1 MGMEIHENRTLGIDL
16 GIASCGWALIEQ
28 DEDGGGRIVAM
39 GSRTWDAP
47 ETDKE
52 RTPTNQLRR
61 GHRGMRRVLKRR
73 RQRMSEIRRLFR
85 SHGLIEVQ
93 GPTGLRI
100 AQLDPWSLRAE
111 GLDRKLTGPELA
123 VALGHIAKHRGF
135 KSNRK
140 GERGANASDD
150 SSKMLKAISET
161 RDRLAQYR
169 TVGEMFARDDLYTD
183 RKRNRDGQFSHSV
196 LRDDQAREVVLLFDR
211 QRRIG
216 NPLASAELEAAFTEA
231 AFFQRPLQDSEHLLG
246 FCPFEP
252 AEKRCAKRAPS
263 FERFRLLS
271 RLRALTLSEGRE
283 ERPLTPDQIAKA
295 EGDFGLQKSFTFKRL
310 RDRLGLSAETSF
322 GGVARADEGRDF
334 VGRASN
340 AAEGTA
346 SLRGVIVEAVSEGAW
361 RALQNA
367 PEKLDAI
374 AAVITFRE
382 DIGAIRL
389 GLMGIGL
396 ESTVLD
402 ALMAAIEDGRTLKAF
417 SGAAHISAK
426 AARAMLPHLRAG
438 LTYDKAAAAAGY
450 VHTDRAGPGSAE
462 GTLHERMV
470 HDIKWVDADVS
481 NPVARKAV
489 IEALKQVYAIVG
501 AYGLPGAIHVELA
514 REVGKS
520 KEERDKLKNGI
531 ETRNK
536 AKDRLRDQ
544 FKETCGHEPS
554 GAEDLLRFELWKE
567 QGGRCLYTDSCIAP
581 HQIVASD
588 NSVQVDH
595 ILPWSRSG
603 DDSFVNKTLCLTT
616 ANQNKRGCTPYEW
629 FGADA
634 ERWEKFR
641 AAVESNKALKG
652 RKKRNYLLK
661 DASVLTEKFRPRNL
675 NDTKYATRLMLDLL
689 ARLYPASDRF
699 TGIPRKP
706 EEARRKR
713 RLFSRPGPLTDR
725 LRRSWGLQGLKKG
738 EDGKR
743 IADDRHHA
751 LDALIVAVTSEGR
764 LNHLTKLVQAR
775 EDAGLPRDFGFVD
788 PPWPGFRDEAQ
799 TRLGEVFV
807 SRAERRRARGE
818 AHKAGVQSVVDT
830 EDGPLVYERI
840 AVDEK
845 FTLDDVARIKDP
857 ERNSALVEA
866 LTEWIKAGSP
876 KDKRPV
882 RRYGGINKEG
892 VQKEPERLEE
902 IRKVS
907 VLSRSRP
914 SVRLHHGREEGPPGT
929 ADRSAIIRLDL
940 YENVEVKTRSRYKF
954 VPIYAH
960 QIVEKRA
967 PIRVFTLK
975 TDYAIWPELSSSDQ
989 FLFSLNPFC
998 FVEVSWKQRGAKEA
1012 IPLEAYYRG
1021 FDVND
1026 GRIALSFHT
1035 SRDSN
1040 AKHLQWRLSPTTI
1053 LELRKFAIDRL
1064 GNRTEILREKRTWR
1078 GAVCT

>member
-1 MGMEIHENRTLGIDL
+1 MDIHEKRTLGIDL
-16 GIASCGWALIEQ
+16 GIASCGWAVIEQ

-52 RTPTNQLRR
+52 GTPTNQLRR

-73 RQRMSEIRRLFR
+73 RQRMSEIRRLLR
-85 SHGLIEVQ
+85 AHGLIEVQ

-140 GERGANASDD
+140 GDRGANASDD
-150 SSKMLKAISET
+150 SSKMLKAINET
-161 RDRLAQYR
+161 RGRLAQYR
-169 TVGEMFARDDLYTD
+169 TVGEMFARDEHYAD
-183 RKRNRDGQFSHSV
+183 RKRNRDGQFTHSV
-196 LRDDQAREVVLLFDR
+196 LRDDQAREVAMLFDV

-216 NPLASAELEAAFTEA
+216 NPLASIELEAAFTEA

-252 AEKRCAKRAPS
+252 TEKRCARRAPS

-271 RLRALTLSEGRE
+271 RLRALTLNEGRE
-283 ERPLTPDQIAKA
+283 ERPLTPDEIASA
-295 EGDFGLQKSFTFKRL
+295 EADFGLQKSFTFKRL
-310 RDRLGLSAETSF
+310 RDRLGLSEATTF
-322 GGVARADEGRDF
+322 GGVARADESRDF

-346 SLRGVIVEAVSEGAW
+346 SLRGVIVDAAGEGAW

-367 PEKLDAI
+367 PDKLDTVAS
-374 AAVITFRE
+374 VITFRE
-382 DIGAIRL
+382 DMESIRR
-389 GLMGIGL
+389 GLSQIGL
-396 ESTVLD
+396 EPTVLA
-402 ALMAAIEDGRTLKAF
+402 ALIAAVEDGRPLKAF

-426 AARAMLPHLRAG
+426 AARAMLPYLREG

-450 VHTDRAGPGSAE
+450 VHTDRPGPGGAE
-462 GTLHERMV
+462 GTMHERMV
-470 HDIKWVDADVS
+470 HDIKWVDANVS

-489 IEALKQVYAIVG
+489 IEALKQVHAIVG
-501 AYGLPGAIHVELA
+501 AHGLPGAIHVELA

-520 KEERDKLKNGI
+520 KEERDEIKSGI
-531 ETRNK
+531 DKRNA
-536 AKDRLRDQ
+536 AKDLLRDQ

-554 GAEDLLRFELWKE
+554 SAEDLLRFELWRE
-567 QGGRCLYTDSCIAP
+567 QAGRCLYSDSAVAP

-603 DDSFVNKTLCLTT
+603 DDSFVNKTLCLAS
-616 ANQNKRGCTPYEW
+616 ANQNKRGRTPFEW

-634 ERWEKFR
+634 ERWEKYR
-641 AAVESNKALKG
+641 GTIESNKAMKG

-661 DASVLTEKFRPRNL
+661 DSSVLTDKFRPRNL
-675 NDTKYATRLMLDLL
+675 NDTKYATRLVLDLL
-689 ARLYPASDRF
+689 ARLYPESDRF

-713 RLFSRPGPLTDR
+713 RLFARPGPLTDR
-725 LRRSWGLQGLKKG
+725 LRRAWGLQGLKKG

-764 LNHLTKLVQAR
+764 LNQLTRLVQER
-775 EDAGLPRDFGFVD
+775 ENAGLPRDFGFVD

-799 TRLGEVFV
+799 AMLDTVFV

-818 AHKAGVQSVVDT
+818 GHAQTVRRVEEAD
-830 EDGPLVYERI
+830 DGLVVYERK
-840 AVDEK
+840 AVD
-845 FTLDDVARIKDP
+845 
-857 ERNSALVEA
+857 A
-866 LTEWIKAGSP
+866 LTEADLDRVKDPDRNAALIASLRQWIKDKKPKDRRPQSP
-876 KDKRPV
+876 KGDPIAK
-882 RRYGGINKEG
+882 
-892 VQKEPERLEE
+892 
-902 IRKVS
+902 
-907 VLSRSRP
+907 
-914 SVRLHHGREEGPPGT
+914 VRLRTTKKIDVLVRNGVAERGEMVRVDIFRKKNRRDTWEYY
-929 ADRSAIIRLDL
+929 L
-940 YENVEVKTRSRYKF
+940 
-954 VPIYAH
+954 VPIYPH
-960 QIVEKRA
+960 Q
-967 PIRVFTLK
+967 VF
-975 TDYAIWPELSSSDQ
+975 DAEDWPDPPNAAIQAYKPEANWPLMNEGHEFAYSIYP
-989 FLFSLNPFC
+989 FS
-998 FVEVSWKQRGAKEA
+998 FVEVEKADGTFINGYFRGAHRTTGA
-1012 IPLEAYYRG
+1012 I
-1021 FDVND
+1021 N
-1026 GRIALSFHT
+1026 
-1035 SRDSN
+1035 
-1040 AKHLQWRLSPTTI
+1040 LSPHYTRDESVDGIGART
-1053 LELRKFAIDRL
+1053 LRSIKKISVDRL

>member
-1 MGMEIHENRTLGIDL
+1 MDIHENRTLGIDL
-16 GIASCGWALIEQ
+16 GIASCGWAVIEQ
-28 DEDGGGRIVAM
+28 DEDGSGRIVAM

-93 GPTGLRI
+93 GPTGLRV

-111 GLDRKLTGPELA
+111 GLERKLSGPELA

-150 SSKMLKAISET
+150 SSKMLKAIHET

-169 TVGEMFARDDLYTD
+169 TVGEMFARDDLYAD
-183 RKRNRDGQFSHSV
+183 RKRNRDGQFTHSV
-196 LRDDQAREVVLLFDR
+196 LRDDQAREVALLFDI

-231 AFFQRPLQDSEHLLG
+231 AFLQRPLQDSEHLLG
-246 FCPFEP
+246 SCPFEP
-252 AEKRCAKRAPS
+252 AEKRSARRAPS
-263 FERFRLLS
+263 FERFRFLS

-283 ERPLTPDQIAKA
+283 ERPLTPDQIARA

-310 RDRLGLSAETSF
+310 RDRLGLSEDTIF

-334 VGRASN
+334 VGRTSN

-346 SLRGVIVEAVSEGAW
+346 SLRGVIVDAAGDGAW
-361 RALQNA
+361 RSLQNA
-367 PEKLDAI
+367 PEKLDTI
-374 AAVITFRE
+374 ASVITFRE
-382 DIGAIRL
+382 DIESIRQ
-389 GLMGIGL
+389 GLTQIGL
-396 ESTVLD
+396 EPTVLT
-402 ALMAAIEDGRTLKAF
+402 ALMDAVEDGRTLKMF

-426 AARAMLPHLRAG
+426 AARAMLPHLREG

-470 HDIKWVDADVS
+470 HDIKWVDANVS

-489 IEALKQVYAIVG
+489 IEALKQVHAIVG
-501 AYGLPGAIHVELA
+501 AHGLPGAIHLELA
-514 REVGKS
+514 RDVGKS
-520 KEERDKLKNGI
+520 KEERDEIKSGI
-531 ETRNK
+531 DKRTA

-554 GAEDLLRFELWKE
+554 GYEDLLRFELWTE
-567 QGGRCLYTDSCIAP
+567 QAGRCLYSDRAIAP

-603 DDSFVNKTLCLTT
+603 DDSFVNKTLCFTT
-616 ANQNKRGCTPYEW
+616 ANQNKRGRTPFEW
-629 FGADA
+629 FGDDA
-634 ERWEKFR
+634 ERWQTFR
-641 AAVESNKALKG
+641 GVIESNKAMKG

-675 NDTKYATRLMLDLL
+675 NDTKYATRLVLDLL
-689 ARLYPASDRF
+689 ARLYPESDRF

-713 RLFSRPGPLTDR
+713 RLFSRPGPLTNR
-725 LRRSWGLQGLKKG
+725 LRRAWGLQGLKKG

-764 LNHLTKLVQAR
+764 LNHLTRLVQER
-775 EDAGLPRDFGFVD
+775 ENAGLPRDFGVVE

-799 TRLGEVFV
+799 SVMREVFV

-818 AHKAGVQSVVDT
+818 GHAQTVRRIEDT
-830 EDGPLVYERI
+830 PQGQVVYERKS
-840 AVDEK
+840 VD
-845 FTLDDVARIKDP
+845 
-857 ERNSALVEA
+857 A
-866 LTEWIKAGSP
+866 LTEADLDRVKDPDRNAALIASLRQWIVDKKPKDRRPQSP
-876 KDKRPV
+876 KGDPIAKVRLRTTKKVDVLVRNGVAERGEMVRVDVFRKKNKRDAWEYYLVPV
-882 RRYGGINKEG
+882 YPHQVFDPADWPGPPNAAIQAYK
-892 VQKEPERLEE
+892 PEADWPRMNDGHEFAWSIHPFSFIE
-902 IRKVS
+902 VEKPDGTFIDGYFRGADRTTGAIS
-907 VLSRSRP
+907 LSPHYTRDE
-914 SVRLHHGREEGPPGT
+914 SVRG
-929 ADRSAIIRLDL
+929 I
-940 YENVEVKTRSRYKF
+940 
-954 VPIYAH
+954 
-960 QIVEKRA
+960 
-967 PIRVFTLK
+967 
-975 TDYAIWPELSSSDQ
+975 
-989 FLFSLNPFC
+989 
-998 FVEVSWKQRGAKEA
+998 GAK
-1012 IPLEAYYRG
+1012 
-1021 FDVND
+1021 
-1026 GRIALSFHT
+1026 T
-1035 SRDSN
+1035 
-1040 AKHLQWRLSPTTI
+1040 
-1053 LELRKFAIDRL
+1053 LRSMKKINVDRL
-1064 GNRTEILREKRTWR
+1064 GYRKEVLREKRTWR
-1078 GAVCT
+1078 GAACT

>member
-1 MGMEIHENRTLGIDL
+1 MDIHENRTLGIDL
-16 GIASCGWALIEQ
+16 GIASCGWAVIEQ
-28 DEDGGGRIVAM
+28 GEDCVGRIVAM

-85 SHGLIEVQ
+85 SHGLIDVQ
-93 GPTGLRI
+93 GPPTGLRI

-150 SSKMLKAISET
+150 SSKMLKAINET
-161 RDRLAQYR
+161 RDRLARYR
-169 TVGEMFARDDLYTD
+169 TVGEMFARDEHYAD
-183 RKRNRDGQFSHSV
+183 RKRNRDGQFTHSV
-196 LRDDQAREVVLLFDR
+196 LRDDQAREVVLLFDV

-216 NPLASAELEAAFTEA
+216 NPLASTELEAAFTKA

-246 FCPFEP
+246 SCPFEP
-252 AEKRCAKRAPS
+252 TEKRCAKRAPS

-283 ERPLTPDQIAKA
+283 ERTLTPDQIAKA
-295 EGDFGLQKSFTFKRL
+295 ERDFGLQKSFTFKRL
-310 RDRLGLSAETSF
+310 RDKLGLSEETSF

-346 SLRGVIVEAVSEGAW
+346 SLRGVIVDAAGESAW
-361 RALQNA
+361 RSLQNA

-382 DIGAIRL
+382 EIESIRR
-389 GLMGIGL
+389 GLAEIGL
-396 ESTVLD
+396 EPTVLT
-402 ALMAAIEDGRTLKAF
+402 ALMAGIEDGRPLKAF

-426 AARAMLPHLRAG
+426 AARAMLPHLREG
-438 LTYDKAAAAAGY
+438 MTYDKAAAAAGY
-450 VHTDRAGPGSAE
+450 VHTDRAGPGSAD

-470 HDIKWVDADVS
+470 HDIKWVDANVS

-489 IEALKQVYAIVG
+489 IEAVKQVHAIV
-501 AYGLPGAIHVELA
+501 AAHGLPGAIHVELA

-520 KEERDKLKNGI
+520 KEERDEIKSGI
-531 ETRNK
+531 DKRNA
-536 AKDRLRDQ
+536 AKDRLRAQ

-554 GAEDLLRFELWKE
+554 SAEDLLRFELWTE
-567 QGGRCLYTDSCIAP
+567 QAGRCLYSDRAIAP

-603 DDSFVNKTLCLTT
+603 DDSFVNKTLCFTT
-616 ANQNKRGCTPYEW
+616 ANQNKRGLTPHEW
-629 FGADA
+629 FGTTDV
-634 ERWEKFR
+634 ERWEKYR
-641 AAVESNKALKG
+641 GVIESNNAIKG

-661 DASVLTEKFRPRNL
+661 DSSVLTEKFRPRNL
-675 NDTKYATRLMLDLL
+675 NDTKYATRLLLDLL
-689 ARLYPASDRF
+689 ARLYPESDRF
-699 TGIPRKP
+699 TGVPRKP
-706 EEARRKR
+706 EEERRKR

-725 LRRSWGLQGLKKG
+725 LRRAWGLQGLKKG

-751 LDALIVAVTSEGR
+751 LDAVIVAVTSEAR
-764 LNHLTKLVQAR
+764 LNQLTRLVQ
-775 EDAGLPRDFGFVD
+775 ESENAGLPRDFGSVD
-788 PPWPGFRDEAQ
+788 PPWPDFRDEAQ
-799 TRLGEVFV
+799 TMMSQVFV

-818 AHKAGVQSVVDT
+818 AHAQTVRRI
-830 EDGPLVYERI
+830 EDAADAQVVYERKS
-840 AVDEK
+840 VD
-845 FTLDDVARIKDP
+845 
-857 ERNSALVEA
+857 A
-866 LTEWIKAGSP
+866 LTEADLERVKDPDRNVALIASLRQWISDKKPKDRRPLSP
-876 KDKRPV
+876 KGDPIAK
-882 RRYGGINKEG
+882 
-892 VQKEPERLEE
+892 
-902 IRKVS
+902 
-907 VLSRSRP
+907 
-914 SVRLHHGREEGPPGT
+914 VRLITTKKVDVLVRNGVAERGEMVRVDVFRKKNKRDAWEYY
-929 ADRSAIIRLDL
+929 L
-940 YENVEVKTRSRYKF
+940 
-954 VPIYAH
+954 VPIYPH
-960 QIVEKRA
+960 Q
-967 PIRVFTLK
+967 VF
-975 TDYAIWPELSSSDQ
+975 DPEDWPGPPNAAIQAYKAEADWPDMSKGHE
-989 FLFSLNPFC
+989 FLWSICPFS
-998 FVEVSWKQRGAKEA
+998 FVEVEKPDGTFINGYFRGADRTTGA
-1012 IPLEAYYRG
+1012 I
-1021 FDVND
+1021 
-1026 GRIALSFHT
+1026 S
-1035 SRDSN
+1035 
-1040 AKHLQWRLSPTTI
+1040 LSPHYTRDETI
-1053 LELRKFAIDRL
+1053 RGIGAKTLRSMNKISVDRL

>member
-1 MGMEIHENRTLGIDL
+1 MDINENRTLGIDL
-16 GIASCGWALIEQ
+16 GIASCGWAVTEQ
-28 DEDGGGRIVAM
+28 DGDGVSRIIAM
-39 GSRTWDAP
+39 GARTWDAP

-61 GHRGMRRVLKRR
+61 GHRGMRRVIKRR
-73 RQRMSEIRRLFR
+73 RQRMSDIRRLFR
-85 SHGLIEVQ
+85 AHGLIEVQ

-150 SSKMLKAISET
+150 SSKMLKAIDAT
-161 RDRLAQYR
+161 RDRRARYR
-169 TVGEMFARDDLYTD
+169 SVGQMFARDEAYAG
-183 RKRNRDGQFSHSV
+183 RKRNRDGEFTHSV
-196 LRDDQAREVVLLFDR
+196 LRDDQAREVALIFSN

-216 NPLASAELEAAFTEA
+216 NPLASTELEDAFAKT
-231 AFFQRPLQDSEHLLG
+231 AFSQRPLGDSERMVG

-252 AEKRCAKRAPS
+252 AEKRCARRAPS

-283 ERPLTPDQIAKA
+283 ERPLTPDEIARA
-295 EGDFGLQKSFTFKRL
+295 EGDFGLHKSFTFKRL
-310 RDRLGLSAETSF
+310 RDRLGLPEATAF

-346 SLRGVIVEAVSEGAW
+346 SLRDVIAKAAGEGAW
-361 RALQNA
+361 RSLQNA
-367 PEKLDAI
+367 PETLDTI

-382 DIGAIRL
+382 DIGSIRQ
-389 GLMGIGL
+389 GLTEIGL
-396 ESTVLD
+396 EPLVLAGLMD
-402 ALMAAIEDGRTLKAF
+402 AVEEGRALKAF

-450 VHTDRAGPGSAE
+450 VHTDRAGPGCVE
-462 GTLHERMV
+462 GTMHERMV
-470 HDIKWVDADVS
+470 HDIKWVDANVS

-501 AYGLPGAIHVELA
+501 VHGLPGAIHVELA

-520 KEERDKLKNGI
+520 KEERDEIKSGI
-531 ETRNK
+531 DKRNA
-536 AKDRLRDQ
+536 AKDRLRAQ

-554 GAEDLLRFELWKE
+554 GAEDLLRFELWTE
-567 QGGRCLYTDSCIAP
+567 QGGRCLYSDRMIEP
-581 HQIVASD
+581 HQIAASD
-588 NSVQVDH
+588 NTVQVDH

-603 DDSFVNKTLCLTT
+603 DDSFVNKTLCFTT
-616 ANQNKRGCTPYEW
+616 ANQNKRGRTPFEW
-629 FGADA
+629 FGEEA
-634 ERWEKFR
+634 ERWETYR
-641 AAVESNKALKG
+641 RVIESNKAMKG

-675 NDTKYATRLMLDLL
+675 NDTRYATRLVLDRL
-689 ARLYPASDRF
+689 ACLYPESDRF

-713 RLFSRPGPLTDR
+713 RLFARPGPLTDR
-725 LRRSWGLQGLKKG
+725 LRRAWGLQGLKKG

-751 LDALIVAVTSEGR
+751 LDALIVAVTSEAR
-764 LNHLTKLVQAR
+764 LNQLTRLVQER
-775 EDAGLPRDFGFVD
+775 ENAGLPRDFGVID
-788 PPWPGFRDEAQ
+788 PPWPGFREEAH
-799 TRLGEVFV
+799 RMMDSVFV

-818 AHKAGVQSVVDT
+818 AHKAGVQSVVDN
-830 EDGPLVYERI
+830 EDGPLVYKRV

-845 FTLDDVARIKDP
+845 FTLDDVKRIKDP
-857 ERNSALVEA
+857 ERNSALVET

-876 KDKRPV
+876 KDKRPI
-882 RRYGGINKEG
+882 RRYGGVNKQG
-892 VQKEPERLEE
+892 VQKEPERFEE

-907 VLSRSRP
+907 VFSRSRVA
-914 SVRLHHGREEGPPGT
+914 VRLAHGGEEGTPGT
-929 ADRSAIIRLDL
+929 ADPSAIIRLDL
-940 YENVEVKTRSRYKF
+940 YESGDLKARSRYKF

-960 QIVEKRA
+960 QIVEDQA
-967 PIRVFTLK
+967 PKRVFTLR
-975 TDYAIWPELSSSDQ
+975 TDSAIWPELSSSDQ

-998 FVEVSWKQRGAKEA
+998 FVEVSWKQRGANEA
-1012 IPLEAYYRG
+1012 KPVEAYYRG

-1026 GRIALSFHT
+1026 GRITLSFHT
-1035 SRDSN
+1035 SRDSK

-1053 LELRKFAIDRL
+1053 IKLKKFAIDRL

>member
-1 MGMEIHENRTLGIDL
+1 MDIRENRTLGIDL
-16 GIASCGWALIEQ
+16 GIASCGWAVIEQ
-28 DEDGGGRIVAM
+28 NEDGGGRIVAM

-73 RQRMSEIRRLFR
+73 RQRMSEIRGLFR

-111 GLDRKLTGPELA
+111 GLERKLTGPELA

-140 GERGANASDD
+140 GERGDNASDD
-150 SSKMLKAISET
+150 SSKMLKAINET
-161 RDRLAQYR
+161 KGRLAQYR
-169 TVGEMFARDDLYTD
+169 TVGEMFARDDLYAD
-183 RKRNRDGQFSHSV
+183 RKRNRDGEFTHSV
-196 LRDDQAREVVLLFDR
+196 LRDDQAREVALLFDI

-246 FCPFEP
+246 PCPFEP
-252 AEKRCAKRAPS
+252 TEKRCARRAPS

-283 ERPLTPDQIAKA
+283 ERPLTPDEIAKA

-310 RDRLGLSAETSF
+310 RERLGLPDATSF
-322 GGVARADEGRDF
+322 GGVARGDEGRDF

-346 SLRGVIVEAVSEGAW
+346 SLRGVIVDAAGEGAW
-361 RALQNA
+361 RSLQNA

-374 AAVITFRE
+374 ASVITFRE
-382 DIGAIRL
+382 DIESIRHGL
-389 GLMGIGL
+389 TQIGLDPLVLKGLM
-396 ESTVLD
+396 D
-402 ALMAAIEDGRTLKAF
+402 AVEDGRSLKAF

-426 AARAMLPHLRAG
+426 AARAMLPHLREG
-438 LTYDKAAAAAGY
+438 MTYDKAAAAAGY
-450 VHTDRAGPGSAE
+450 VHTDRAGPGAAE
-462 GTLHERMV
+462 GTLHQRMV
-470 HDIKWVDADVS
+470 HDIRWVDANVS

-489 IEALKQVYAIVG
+489 IEALKQVHAIVG
-501 AYGLPGAIHVELA
+501 VHGLPGKIHVELA

-520 KEERDKLKNGI
+520 KEERDEIKSGI
-531 ETRNK
+531 DKRNA
-536 AKDRLRDQ
+536 AKDRLREQ
-544 FKETCGHEPS
+544 FKETCGQEPS
-554 GAEDLLRFELWKE
+554 SAEDLLRFELWTE
-567 QGGRCLYTDSCIAP
+567 QAGRCLYSDRAIAP

-603 DDSFVNKTLCLTT
+603 DDSFVNKTLCFTT
-616 ANQNKRGCTPYEW
+616 ANQNKRGRTPFEW

-634 ERWEKFR
+634 ERWETYR
-641 AAVESNKALKG
+641 GVIESNKAMKG

-675 NDTKYATRLMLDLL
+675 NDTKYATRLVLDLL
-689 ARLYPASDRF
+689 ARLYPESDRF

-725 LRRSWGLQGLKKG
+725 LRRAWGLQGLKKG
-738 EDGKR
+738 VDGKR

-764 LNHLTKLVQAR
+764 LNHLTRLVQER
-775 EDAGLPRDFGFVD
+775 ENAGLPRDFGLVD
-788 PPWPGFRDEAQ
+788 PPWPCFRDEAH
-799 TRLGEVFV
+799 TMMADVFV

-818 AHKAGVQSVVDT
+818 GHAQTIRRIEDT
-830 EDGPLVYERI
+830 PEGQVVYERKS
-840 AVDEK
+840 VDALTIKDLE
-845 FTLDDVARIKDP
+845 RIKDP
-857 ERNSALVEA
+857 DRNGPLIASLHEWIAAGKPKARRPLSPKGDPIAKVRLRSNKKVDVLVRNGASERGEMVRVDVFRKKNRHDAWEYYLTPIYPHQVFDAKDWPEPPNQAIQANTDEA
-866 LTEWIKAGSP
+866 LW
-876 KDKRPV
+876 PV
-882 RRYGGINKEG
+882 LDSEAEFMWSLYPLSYIQVVKPDGEVIEG
-892 VQKEPERLEE
+892 YCRGA
-902 IRKVS
+902 
-907 VLSRSRP
+907 SRSTGALTISPDASLQTMRP
-914 SVRLHHGREEGPPGT
+914 GIGTRTLRE
-929 ADRSAIIRLDL
+929 
-940 YENVEVKTRSRYKF
+940 F
-954 VPIYAH
+954 
-960 QIVEKRA
+960 
-967 PIRVFTLK
+967 
-975 TDYAIWPELSSSDQ
+975 
-989 FLFSLNPFC
+989 
-998 FVEVSWKQRGAKEA
+998 
-1012 IPLEAYYRG
+1012 
-1021 FDVND
+1021 
-1026 GRIALSFHT
+1026 
-1035 SRDSN
+1035 
-1040 AKHLQWRLSPTTI
+1040 
-1053 LELRKFAIDRL
+1053 RKFQIDRL
-1064 GNRTEILREKRTWR
+1064 GRRTEIEREKRTWR

>member
-1 MGMEIHENRTLGIDL
+1 MDIHENRTLGIDL
-16 GIASCGWALIEQ
+16 GIASCGWAVIEQ
-28 DEDGGGRIVAM
+28 DEEGGGRIVAM

-61 GHRGMRRVLKRR
+61 SHRGMRRVLKRR

-85 SHGLIEVQ
+85 GHGLIEVQ

-111 GLDRKLTGPELA
+111 GLERKLTGPELA
-123 VALGHIAKHRGF
+123 IALGHIAKHRGF

-140 GERGANASDD
+140 GERGANARDD
-150 SSKMLKAISET
+150 SSKMLKAINET

-169 TVGEMFARDDLYTD
+169 TVGEMFARDDVYTD
-183 RKRNRDGQFSHSV
+183 RKRNRDGQFTHSV
-196 LRDDQAREVVLLFDR
+196 LRDDQAREVTVLFDI

-246 FCPFEP
+246 QCPFEP

-310 RDRLGLSAETSF
+310 RDRLGLPEETSF

-346 SLRGVIVEAVSEGAW
+346 SLRGVIVDAAGEGAW
-361 RALQNA
+361 RSLQNT
-367 PEKLDAI
+367 PEKLDAM
-374 AAVITFRE
+374 ASVITFRD
-382 DIGAIRL
+382 DIDSIRQ
-389 GLMGIGL
+389 GLTQIGL
-396 ESTVLD
+396 EPTVLT
-402 ALMAAIEDGRTLKAF
+402 ALMAAIEDGRPLKAF

-426 AARAMLPHLRAG
+426 AARAMLPHLREG

-450 VHTDRAGPGSAE
+450 VHTDRAGPGSPE
-462 GTLHERMV
+462 GTMHERMV
-470 HDIKWVDADVS
+470 HDIKWVDGNVS

-489 IEALKQVYAIVG
+489 IEALKQVHAIVG
-501 AYGLPGAIHVELA
+501 VHGLPGAIHVELA

-520 KEERDKLKNGI
+520 KEERDEIKSGI
-531 ETRNK
+531 DKRNA

-544 FKETCGHEPS
+544 FRETCGHEPS
-554 GAEDLLRFELWKE
+554 GADDLLRFELWTE
-567 QGGRCLYTDSCIAP
+567 QAGRCLYSDRAIAP
-581 HQIVASD
+581 QQIVASD

-603 DDSFVNKTLCLTT
+603 DDSFVNKTLCFTT
-616 ANQNKRGCTPYEW
+616 ANQNKRGRTPFEW
-629 FGADA
+629 FGADPA
-634 ERWEKFR
+634 RWEAYR
-641 AAVESNKALKG
+641 GVIESNRAMKG

-661 DASVLTEKFRPRNL
+661 DSSVLTEKFRPRNL
-675 NDTKYATRLMLDLL
+675 NDTKYATRLVLDLL
-689 ARLYPASDRF
+689 ARLYPESDRF
-699 TGIPRKP
+699 TGVPRKP
-706 EEARRKR
+706 EEERRKR

-725 LRRSWGLQGLKKG
+725 LRRAWGLQGLKKG

-764 LNHLTKLVQAR
+764 LNHLTRLVQER
-775 EDAGLPRDFGFVD
+775 ENAGLPRDFGFVD

-799 TRLGEVFV
+799 SMLREVFV

-818 AHKAGVQSVVDT
+818 GHAQTVRRI
-830 EDGPLVYERI
+830 EDAPDAQVVYERKS
-840 AVDEK
+840 VDALTEAD
-845 FTLDDVARIKDP
+845 LDRIKDP
-857 ERNSALVEA
+857 DRNAALIA
-866 LTEWIKAGSP
+866 SLRQWIKDKKPKDRRPQSP
-876 KDKRPV
+876 KGDAIAKVRLRTTKKVDVLVRDGAAERGEMVRVDVFRKKNKRDAWEYYLVPV
-882 RRYGGINKEG
+882 YPHQVFDPEDWPSPPNAA
-892 VQKEPERLEE
+892 VQAYKPEADWPHMNDGHEFIWSISPFSFIEVEKPDGTFIDGYFRGADRTTGA
-902 IRKVS
+902 IS
-907 VLSRSRP
+907 LSPHYTRDE
-914 SVRLHHGREEGPPGT
+914 SVRGIG
-929 ADRSAIIRLDL
+929 
-940 YENVEVKTRSRYKF
+940 VKTLRSMKK
-954 VPIYAH
+954 I
-960 QIVEKRA
+960 
-967 PIRVFTLK
+967 
-975 TDYAIWPELSSSDQ
+975 
-989 FLFSLNPFC
+989 N
-998 FVEVSWKQRGAKEA
+998 
-1012 IPLEAYYRG
+1012 
-1021 FDVND
+1021 
-1026 GRIALSFHT
+1026 
-1035 SRDSN
+1035 
-1040 AKHLQWRLSPTTI
+1040 
-1053 LELRKFAIDRL
+1053 IDRL